1 MVYDNCSSPDDRRAR
16 CEKYRLSRFY
26 RVHLISKEMDRMTNK
41 KFKLAAM
48 SLALTACVAASPL
61 SAGAEAPEAAAD
73 VQPSAAADTA
83 TEDKPSP
90 ETVAAEEPAAEAAAD
105 PVEETPAQ
113 STEEP
118 PAQEPEAAPAGDAA
132 VLPALPGARPV
143 VVDMP
148 AAEAPADAAGEPAEA
163 AEDPK
168 DAADSAEETAEDADA
183 AEDAETPEPPE
194 IAIARP
200 DAAQPAVQPGIA
212 APAIQPG
219 GISVMLPGETRQV
232 ALNTQASNE
241 DGTVMGDFETVVKN
255 AKAGQEIILQEDY
268 TGSLTIFDWIRLN
281 LNKKTVTGT
290 ITVDLSGK
298 KADGSRGTVEI
309 VNGTITGGTES
320 GVKITGAEGS
330 EILLKDLTIT
340 GNRNDTS
347 GYGGGGVCA
356 DSGDLTIDH
365 CRITD
370 NTAANGSGGGVSMG
384 GKHGGTVENA
394 SLTIKDSV
402 ISGNT
407 STAQGGGVYAAVTD
421 GSVSITGSTLS
432 GNSAT
437 AQGGGISVSASGST
451 DVTLSGNTIL
461 ENTAGQDGGG
471 IYLSRPEQSET
482 APDTTICGNTI
493 QKNSGKNGGG
503 IKLDNTSATLENN
516 TILENTAQ
524 NAGGGLRADTRS
536 AAVTCTL
543 RNNTIA
549 NNTAVTGGG
558 ISSGSSSLI
567 YKNEYTGYTCTIVME
582 SGSVT
587 GNTARTTLGTYG
599 GGGVHLTGNGSRFV
613 MKGGTI
619 AGNNA
624 NCGGGIYSENYEGI
638 SILGG
643 AIQGNR
649 AAKHGGGIYIR
660 NSMPNRTIAGSVTNT
675 VEQEVLDIG
684 STVVISGNTAGQLGG
699 GIYADN
705 GVTVRLAGYLL
716 NNHAGTAGA
725 DLYLTA
731 GSTEDKNRNV
741 LVLRRVSKDDDWTL
755 VDCGHTIDGWYIDG
769 DEDGNNRWNAD
780 ATVDADGNEIPKFIM
795 NLDTLLDGSDYTI
808 LQDENGDYVITVGGK
823 ALALKAAHAVIPPEP
838 TPDPEPTPGPNPTP
852 DPEPTPITPET
863 PESPEVP
870 EAPGET
876 PVTPISTPTQTVA
889 PSGTHLPQTGTSLFA
904 ALAMALSGIALT
916 AAGAWAS
923 LTGRRC
929 RH

>member
-1 MVYDNCSSPDDRRAR
+1 MVCNNCSSPDDRRAR

-118 PAQEPEAAPAGDAA
+118 PAQETEAAPAGDAA

-255 AKAGQEIILQEDY
+255 AKAGQEIVLQEDY
-268 TGSLTIFDWIRLN
+268 TGSLTTFDWIRLN

-298 KADGSRGTVEI
+298 KADGSRGAVEI

-347 GYGGGGVCA
+347 GYGGG
-356 DSGDLTIDH
+356 
-365 CRITD
+365 
-370 NTAANGSGGGVSMG
+370 VSMG
-384 GKHGGTVENA
+384 GKHGETVENA

-407 STAQGGGVYAAVTD
+407 STAQG
-421 GSVSITGSTLS
+421 
-432 GNSAT
+432 
-437 AQGGGISVSASGST
+437 
-451 DVTLSGNTIL
+451 
-461 ENTAGQDGGG
+461 GGG

-493 QKNSGKNGGG
+493 QKNSGKN
-503 IKLDNTSATLENN
+503 
-516 TILENTAQ
+516 
-524 NAGGGLRADTRS
+524 
-536 AAVTCTL
+536 
-543 RNNTIA
+543 
-549 NNTAVTGGG
+549 
-558 ISSGSSSLI
+558 
-567 YKNEYTGYTCTIVME
+567 
-582 SGSVT
+582 
-587 GNTARTTLGTYG
+587 
-599 GGGVHLTGNGSRFV
+599 
-613 MKGGTI
+613 
-619 AGNNA
+619 
-624 NCGGGIYSENYEGI
+624 
-638 SILGG
+638 
-643 AIQGNR
+643 
-649 AAKHGGGIYIR
+649 
-660 NSMPNRTIAGSVTNT
+660 
-675 VEQEVLDIG
+675 
-684 STVVISGNTAGQLGG
+684 GG

>member
-118 PAQEPEAAPAGDAA
+118 PAQETEAAPAGDAA

-163 AEDPK
+163 AEDSK

-298 KADGSRGTVEI
+298 KADGSRGAVEI
-309 VNGTITGGTES
+309 VNG
-320 GVKITGAEGS
+320 
-330 EILLKDLTIT
+330 TIT

-356 DSGDLTIDH
+356 DSG
-365 CRITD
+365 
-370 NTAANGSGGGVSMG
+370 
-384 GKHGGTVENA
+384 
-394 SLTIKDSV
+394 
-402 ISGNT
+402 
-407 STAQGGGVYAAVTD
+407 
-421 GSVSITGSTLS
+421 
-432 GNSAT
+432 
-437 AQGGGISVSASGST
+437 
-451 DVTLSGNTIL
+451 
-461 ENTAGQDGGG
+461 
-471 IYLSRPEQSET
+471 
-482 APDTTICGNTI
+482 
-493 QKNSGKNGGG
+493 
-503 IKLDNTSATLENN
+503 
-516 TILENTAQ
+516 
-524 NAGGGLRADTRS
+524 
-536 AAVTCTL
+536 
-543 RNNTIA
+543 
-549 NNTAVTGGG
+549 
-558 ISSGSSSLI
+558 LI

-731 GSTEDKNRNV
+731 GSAEDKNRNV
-741 LVLRRVSKDDDWTL
+741 LILRRVSKDDDWTL

-870 EAPGET
+870 VAPGET

>member
-1 MVYDNCSSPDDRRAR
+1 MVCNNCSSPDDRRAR

-132 VLPALPGARPV
+132 ILPALPGARPV

-255 AKAGQEIILQEDY
+255 AKAGQEIVLQEDY
-268 TGSLTIFDWIRLN
+268 TGSLTTFDWIRLN

-298 KADGSRGTVEI
+298 KADGSRGAVEI
-309 VNGTITGGTES
+309 VNG
-320 GVKITGAEGS
+320 
-330 EILLKDLTIT
+330 TIT

-402 ISGNT
+402 ISGNA

-437 AQGGGISVSASGST
+437 AQGGGISVSTSGST

-493 QKNSGKNGGG
+493 QKNSGKN
-503 IKLDNTSATLENN
+503 
-516 TILENTAQ
+516 
-524 NAGGGLRADTRS
+524 
-536 AAVTCTL
+536 
-543 RNNTIA
+543 
-549 NNTAVTGGG
+549 
-558 ISSGSSSLI
+558 
-567 YKNEYTGYTCTIVME
+567 
-582 SGSVT
+582 
-587 GNTARTTLGTYG
+587 
-599 GGGVHLTGNGSRFV
+599 
-613 MKGGTI
+613 
-619 AGNNA
+619 
-624 NCGGGIYSENYEGI
+624 
-638 SILGG
+638 
-643 AIQGNR
+643 
-649 AAKHGGGIYIR
+649 
-660 NSMPNRTIAGSVTNT
+660 
-675 VEQEVLDIG
+675 
-684 STVVISGNTAGQLGG
+684 GG

-870 EAPGET
+870 EVPGET

>member
-90 ETVAAEEPAAEAAAD
+90 ETVATEEPAAEAAAD

-255 AKAGQEIILQEDY
+255 AKAGQEIVLQEDY
-268 TGSLTIFDWIRLN
+268 TGSLTTFDWIRLN

-298 KADGSRGTVEI
+298 KADGSRGAVEI
-309 VNGTITGGTES
+309 VNG
-320 GVKITGAEGS
+320 
-330 EILLKDLTIT
+330 TIT

-384 GKHGGTVENA
+384 G
-394 SLTIKDSV
+394 
-402 ISGNT
+402 
-407 STAQGGGVYAAVTD
+407 
-421 GSVSITGSTLS
+421 
-432 GNSAT
+432 
-437 AQGGGISVSASGST
+437 
-451 DVTLSGNTIL
+451 
-461 ENTAGQDGGG
+461 
-471 IYLSRPEQSET
+471 
-482 APDTTICGNTI
+482 
-493 QKNSGKNGGG
+493 
-503 IKLDNTSATLENN
+503 
-516 TILENTAQ
+516 
-524 NAGGGLRADTRS
+524 
-536 AAVTCTL
+536 
-543 RNNTIA
+543 
-549 NNTAVTGGG
+549 
-558 ISSGSSSLI
+558 
-567 YKNEYTGYTCTIVME
+567 
-582 SGSVT
+582 
-587 GNTARTTLGTYG
+587 
-599 GGGVHLTGNGSRFV
+599 
-613 MKGGTI
+613 
-619 AGNNA
+619 
-624 NCGGGIYSENYEGI
+624 
-638 SILGG
+638 
-643 AIQGNR
+643 
-649 AAKHGGGIYIR
+649 KHGGGIYIR

-870 EAPGET
+870 VAPGET

-904 ALAMALSGIALT
+904 ALAMVLSGIALT

>member
-1 MVYDNCSSPDDRRAR
+1 MVCNNCSSPDDRRAR

-90 ETVAAEEPAAEAAAD
+90 ETVAAEEPTAEAAAD

-118 PAQEPEAAPAGDAA
+118 PAQETEAAPAGDAA

-255 AKAGQEIILQEDY
+255 AKAGQEIVLQEDY
-268 TGSLTIFDWIRLN
+268 TGSLTTFDWIRLN

-298 KADGSRGTVEI
+298 KADGSRGAVEI
-309 VNGTITGGTES
+309 VNG
-320 GVKITGAEGS
+320 
-330 EILLKDLTIT
+330 TIT

-384 GKHGGTVENA
+384 G
-394 SLTIKDSV
+394 
-402 ISGNT
+402 
-407 STAQGGGVYAAVTD
+407 
-421 GSVSITGSTLS
+421 
-432 GNSAT
+432 
-437 AQGGGISVSASGST
+437 
-451 DVTLSGNTIL
+451 
-461 ENTAGQDGGG
+461 
-471 IYLSRPEQSET
+471 
-482 APDTTICGNTI
+482 
-493 QKNSGKNGGG
+493 
-503 IKLDNTSATLENN
+503 
-516 TILENTAQ
+516 
-524 NAGGGLRADTRS
+524 
-536 AAVTCTL
+536 
-543 RNNTIA
+543 
-549 NNTAVTGGG
+549 
-558 ISSGSSSLI
+558 
-567 YKNEYTGYTCTIVME
+567 
-582 SGSVT
+582 
-587 GNTARTTLGTYG
+587 
-599 GGGVHLTGNGSRFV
+599 
-613 MKGGTI
+613 
-619 AGNNA
+619 
-624 NCGGGIYSENYEGI
+624 
-638 SILGG
+638 
-643 AIQGNR
+643 
-649 AAKHGGGIYIR
+649 KHGGGIYIR

>member
-1 MVYDNCSSPDDRRAR
+1 MVCNNCSSPDDRRAR

-118 PAQEPEAAPAGDAA
+118 PAQETEAAPAGDAA

-298 KADGSRGTVEI
+298 NADGSRGTVEI
-309 VNGTITGGTES
+309 VNG
-320 GVKITGAEGS
+320 
-330 EILLKDLTIT
+330 TIT

-356 DSGDLTIDH
+356 DSGNLTIDH

-407 STAQGGGVYAAVTD
+407 STAQGGG
-421 GSVSITGSTLS
+421 
-432 GNSAT
+432 
-437 AQGGGISVSASGST
+437 
-451 DVTLSGNTIL
+451 
-461 ENTAGQDGGG
+461 G

-493 QKNSGKNGGG
+493 QKNSGKN
-503 IKLDNTSATLENN
+503 
-516 TILENTAQ
+516 
-524 NAGGGLRADTRS
+524 
-536 AAVTCTL
+536 
-543 RNNTIA
+543 
-549 NNTAVTGGG
+549 
-558 ISSGSSSLI
+558 
-567 YKNEYTGYTCTIVME
+567 
-582 SGSVT
+582 
-587 GNTARTTLGTYG
+587 
-599 GGGVHLTGNGSRFV
+599 
-613 MKGGTI
+613 
-619 AGNNA
+619 
-624 NCGGGIYSENYEGI
+624 
-638 SILGG
+638 
-643 AIQGNR
+643 
-649 AAKHGGGIYIR
+649 GGGIYIR

-731 GSTEDKNRNV
+731 GSAEDKNRNV
-741 LVLRRVSKDDDWTL
+741 LILRRVSKDDDWTL

>member
-118 PAQEPEAAPAGDAA
+118 PAQETEAAPAGDAA

-143 VVDMP
+143 VVDML

-255 AKAGQEIILQEDY
+255 AKAGQEIVLQEDY
-268 TGSLTIFDWIRLN
+268 TGSLTTFDWIRLN

-298 KADGSRGTVEI
+298 KADGSRGAVEI
-309 VNGTITGGTES
+309 VNG
-320 GVKITGAEGS
+320 
-330 EILLKDLTIT
+330 TIT

-347 GYGGGGVCA
+347 GY
-356 DSGDLTIDH
+356 
-365 CRITD
+365 
-370 NTAANGSGGGVSMG
+370 GGGVSMG

-503 IKLDNTSATLENN
+503 I
-516 TILENTAQ
+516 
-524 NAGGGLRADTRS
+524 
-536 AAVTCTL
+536 
-543 RNNTIA
+543 
-549 NNTAVTGGG
+549 
-558 ISSGSSSLI
+558 
-567 YKNEYTGYTCTIVME
+567 
-582 SGSVT
+582 
-587 GNTARTTLGTYG
+587 
-599 GGGVHLTGNGSRFV
+599 
-613 MKGGTI
+613 
-619 AGNNA
+619 
-624 NCGGGIYSENYEGI
+624 
-638 SILGG
+638 
-643 AIQGNR
+643 
-649 AAKHGGGIYIR
+649 YIR

-731 GSTEDKNRNV
+731 GSAEDKNRNV
-741 LVLRRVSKDDDWTL
+741 LILRRVSKDDDWTL

-852 DPEPTPITPET
+852 DPEPTPITLET

-923 LTGRRC
+923 LTGKYA

>member
-1 MVYDNCSSPDDRRAR
+1 
-16 CEKYRLSRFY
+16 
-26 RVHLISKEMDRMTNK
+26 MTNK

-437 AQGGGISVSASGST
+437 AQGGGISVSTSGST

-493 QKNSGKNGGG
+493 QKNSGKN
-503 IKLDNTSATLENN
+503 
-516 TILENTAQ
+516 
-524 NAGGGLRADTRS
+524 
-536 AAVTCTL
+536 
-543 RNNTIA
+543 
-549 NNTAVTGGG
+549 
-558 ISSGSSSLI
+558 
-567 YKNEYTGYTCTIVME
+567 
-582 SGSVT
+582 
-587 GNTARTTLGTYG
+587 
-599 GGGVHLTGNGSRFV
+599 
-613 MKGGTI
+613 
-619 AGNNA
+619 
-624 NCGGGIYSENYEGI
+624 
-638 SILGG
+638 
-643 AIQGNR
+643 
-649 AAKHGGGIYIR
+649 GGGIYIR

-716 NNHAGTAGA
+716 NNHASTAGA

>member
-1 MVYDNCSSPDDRRAR
+1 MVCNNCSSPDDRRAR

-298 KADGSRGTVEI
+298 KADGSCGTVEI

-347 GYGGGGVCA
+347 GY
-356 DSGDLTIDH
+356 D
-365 CRITD
+365 
-370 NTAANGSGGGVSMG
+370 
-384 GKHGGTVENA
+384 
-394 SLTIKDSV
+394 
-402 ISGNT
+402 
-407 STAQGGGVYAAVTD
+407 
-421 GSVSITGSTLS
+421 
-432 GNSAT
+432 
-437 AQGGGISVSASGST
+437 
-451 DVTLSGNTIL
+451 
-461 ENTAGQDGGG
+461 
-471 IYLSRPEQSET
+471 
-482 APDTTICGNTI
+482 
-493 QKNSGKNGGG
+493 
-503 IKLDNTSATLENN
+503 
-516 TILENTAQ
+516 
-524 NAGGGLRADTRS
+524 
-536 AAVTCTL
+536 
-543 RNNTIA
+543 
-549 NNTAVTGGG
+549 GGG

-731 GSTEDKNRNV
+731 GSAEDKNRNV
-741 LVLRRVSKDDDWTL
+741 LILRRVSKDDDWTL

-852 DPEPTPITPET
+852 DPEPTPITPKT

-923 LTGRRC
+923 LTGKYA

>member
-1 MVYDNCSSPDDRRAR
+1 MVCNNCSSPDDRRAR

-255 AKAGQEIILQEDY
+255 AKAGQEIVLQEDY
-268 TGSLTIFDWIRLN
+268 TGSLTTFDWIRLN

-298 KADGSRGTVEI
+298 KADGSRGAVEI
-309 VNGTITGGTES
+309 VNG
-320 GVKITGAEGS
+320 
-330 EILLKDLTIT
+330 TIT

-384 GKHGGTVENA
+384 GKHGG
-394 SLTIKDSV
+394 
-402 ISGNT
+402 
-407 STAQGGGVYAAVTD
+407 
-421 GSVSITGSTLS
+421 
-432 GNSAT
+432 
-437 AQGGGISVSASGST
+437 
-451 DVTLSGNTIL
+451 
-461 ENTAGQDGGG
+461 
-471 IYLSRPEQSET
+471 
-482 APDTTICGNTI
+482 C
-493 QKNSGKNGGG
+493 
-503 IKLDNTSATLENN
+503 
-516 TILENTAQ
+516 
-524 NAGGGLRADTRS
+524 
-536 AAVTCTL
+536 
-543 RNNTIA
+543 
-549 NNTAVTGGG
+549 
-558 ISSGSSSLI
+558 
-567 YKNEYTGYTCTIVME
+567 
-582 SGSVT
+582 
-587 GNTARTTLGTYG
+587 
-599 GGGVHLTGNGSRFV
+599 
-613 MKGGTI
+613 
-619 AGNNA
+619 
-624 NCGGGIYSENYEGI
+624 
-638 SILGG
+638 
-643 AIQGNR
+643 
-649 AAKHGGGIYIR
+649 IYIR

-731 GSTEDKNRNV
+731 GSAEDKNRNV
-741 LVLRRVSKDDDWTL
+741 LILRRVSKDDDWTL

-795 NLDTLLDGSDYTI
+795 NPDTLLDGSDYTI

-929 RH
+929 RHCRH

>member
-1 MVYDNCSSPDDRRAR
+1 
-16 CEKYRLSRFY
+16 
-26 RVHLISKEMDRMTNK
+26 MTNK

-309 VNGTITGGTES
+309 VNGTITGSTES

-347 GYGGGGVCA
+347 GYG
-356 DSGDLTIDH
+356 
-365 CRITD
+365 
-370 NTAANGSGGGVSMG
+370 
-384 GKHGGTVENA
+384 
-394 SLTIKDSV
+394 
-402 ISGNT
+402 
-407 STAQGGGVYAAVTD
+407 
-421 GSVSITGSTLS
+421 
-432 GNSAT
+432 
-437 AQGGGISVSASGST
+437 
-451 DVTLSGNTIL
+451 
-461 ENTAGQDGGG
+461 
-471 IYLSRPEQSET
+471 
-482 APDTTICGNTI
+482 
-493 QKNSGKNGGG
+493 
-503 IKLDNTSATLENN
+503 
-516 TILENTAQ
+516 
-524 NAGGGLRADTRS
+524 
-536 AAVTCTL
+536 
-543 RNNTIA
+543 
-549 NNTAVTGGG
+549 
-558 ISSGSSSLI
+558 
-567 YKNEYTGYTCTIVME
+567 
-582 SGSVT
+582 
-587 GNTARTTLGTYG
+587 
-599 GGGVHLTGNGSRFV
+599 
-613 MKGGTI
+613 
-619 AGNNA
+619 
-624 NCGGGIYSENYEGI
+624 GGGIYSENYEGI

-870 EAPGET
+870 VAPGET

-904 ALAMALSGIALT
+904 ALAMALSGIVLT
-916 AAGAWAS
+916 VAGAWAS
-923 LTGRRC
+923 LTGKYA

>member
-1 MVYDNCSSPDDRRAR
+1 MVYNNCSSPDDRRAR

-437 AQGGGISVSASGST
+437 AQGGGISVSTSGST

-461 ENTAGQDGGG
+461 ENTAGQ
-471 IYLSRPEQSET
+471 
-482 APDTTICGNTI
+482 
-493 QKNSGKNGGG
+493 
-503 IKLDNTSATLENN
+503 
-516 TILENTAQ
+516 
-524 NAGGGLRADTRS
+524 
-536 AAVTCTL
+536 
-543 RNNTIA
+543 
-549 NNTAVTGGG
+549 
-558 ISSGSSSLI
+558 
-567 YKNEYTGYTCTIVME
+567 
-582 SGSVT
+582 
-587 GNTARTTLGTYG
+587 
-599 GGGVHLTGNGSRFV
+599 
-613 MKGGTI
+613 
-619 AGNNA
+619 
-624 NCGGGIYSENYEGI
+624 
-638 SILGG
+638 
-643 AIQGNR
+643 
-649 AAKHGGGIYIR
+649 HGGGIYIR

-731 GSTEDKNRNV
+731 GSAEDKNRNV
-741 LVLRRVSKDDDWTL
+741 LILRRVSKDDDWTL

-808 LQDENGDYVITVGGK
+808 LQDENGDYVITVSGK

-838 TPDPEPTPGPNPTP
+838 TPDPEPTPGPNSTP

-870 EAPGET
+870 VAPGET

-923 LTGRRC
+923 LTGKYARQ
-929 RH
+929 

>member
-1 MVYDNCSSPDDRRAR
+1 MVCNNCSSPDDRRAR

-118 PAQEPEAAPAGDAA
+118 PAQETEAAPAGDAA

-194 IAIARP
+194 SAIARP

-255 AKAGQEIILQEDY
+255 AKAGQEIVLQEDY

-298 KADGSRGTVEI
+298 KADGSRG
-309 VNGTITGGTES
+309 
-320 GVKITGAEGS
+320 A
-330 EILLKDLTIT
+330 
-340 GNRNDTS
+340 
-347 GYGGGGVCA
+347 
-356 DSGDLTIDH
+356 
-365 CRITD
+365 
-370 NTAANGSGGGVSMG
+370 VSMG

-503 IKLDNTSATLENN
+503 I
-516 TILENTAQ
+516 
-524 NAGGGLRADTRS
+524 
-536 AAVTCTL
+536 
-543 RNNTIA
+543 
-549 NNTAVTGGG
+549 
-558 ISSGSSSLI
+558 
-567 YKNEYTGYTCTIVME
+567 
-582 SGSVT
+582 
-587 GNTARTTLGTYG
+587 
-599 GGGVHLTGNGSRFV
+599 
-613 MKGGTI
+613 
-619 AGNNA
+619 
-624 NCGGGIYSENYEGI
+624 
-638 SILGG
+638 
-643 AIQGNR
+643 
-649 AAKHGGGIYIR
+649 YIR

-731 GSTEDKNRNV
+731 GSAEDKNRNV
-741 LVLRRVSKDDDWTL
+741 LILRRVSKDDDWTL

-808 LQDENGDYVITVGGK
+808 LQDENGDYVITVSGK

-838 TPDPEPTPGPNPTP
+838 TPDPEPTPGPNSTP

-870 EAPGET
+870 VAPGET

-923 LTGRRC
+923 LTGKYA

>member
-1 MVYDNCSSPDDRRAR
+1 MVCNNCSSPDDRRAR

-347 GYGGGGVCA
+347 GYGGG
-356 DSGDLTIDH
+356 
-365 CRITD
+365 
-370 NTAANGSGGGVSMG
+370 
-384 GKHGGTVENA
+384 
-394 SLTIKDSV
+394 
-402 ISGNT
+402 
-407 STAQGGGVYAAVTD
+407 
-421 GSVSITGSTLS
+421 
-432 GNSAT
+432 
-437 AQGGGISVSASGST
+437 
-451 DVTLSGNTIL
+451 
-461 ENTAGQDGGG
+461 
-471 IYLSRPEQSET
+471 
-482 APDTTICGNTI
+482 
-493 QKNSGKNGGG
+493 
-503 IKLDNTSATLENN
+503 
-516 TILENTAQ
+516 
-524 NAGGGLRADTRS
+524 
-536 AAVTCTL
+536 
-543 RNNTIA
+543 
-549 NNTAVTGGG
+549 

-741 LVLRRVSKDDDWTL
+741 LILRRVSKDDDWTL

>member
-1 MVYDNCSSPDDRRAR
+1 
-16 CEKYRLSRFY
+16 
-26 RVHLISKEMDRMTNK
+26 
-41 KFKLAAM
+41 M

-61 SAGAEAPEAAAD
+61 SAG
-73 VQPSAAADTA
+73 
-83 TEDKPSP
+83 
-90 ETVAAEEPAAEAAAD
+90 
-105 PVEETPAQ
+105 
-113 STEEP
+113 
-118 PAQEPEAAPAGDAA
+118 
-132 VLPALPGARPV
+132 
-143 VVDMP
+143 
-148 AAEAPADAAGEPAEA
+148 AEAPADAAGEPAEA

-437 AQGGGISVSASGST
+437 AQGGGISVSTSGST

-461 ENTAGQDGGG
+461 ENTAGQ
-471 IYLSRPEQSET
+471 
-482 APDTTICGNTI
+482 
-493 QKNSGKNGGG
+493 
-503 IKLDNTSATLENN
+503 
-516 TILENTAQ
+516 
-524 NAGGGLRADTRS
+524 
-536 AAVTCTL
+536 
-543 RNNTIA
+543 
-549 NNTAVTGGG
+549 
-558 ISSGSSSLI
+558 
-567 YKNEYTGYTCTIVME
+567 
-582 SGSVT
+582 
-587 GNTARTTLGTYG
+587 
-599 GGGVHLTGNGSRFV
+599 
-613 MKGGTI
+613 
-619 AGNNA
+619 
-624 NCGGGIYSENYEGI
+624 
-638 SILGG
+638 
-643 AIQGNR
+643 
-649 AAKHGGGIYIR
+649 HGGGIYIR

-731 GSTEDKNRNV
+731 GSAEDKNRNV
-741 LVLRRVSKDDDWTL
+741 LILRRVSKDDDWTL

-808 LQDENGDYVITVGGK
+808 LQDENGDYVITVSGK

-838 TPDPEPTPGPNPTP
+838 TPDPEPTPGPNSTP
-852 DPEPTPITPET
+852 DPEPPPITPKT

-923 LTGRRC
+923 LTGKYA

>member
-1 MVYDNCSSPDDRRAR
+1 
-16 CEKYRLSRFY
+16 
-26 RVHLISKEMDRMTNK
+26 
-41 KFKLAAM
+41 M

-118 PAQEPEAAPAGDAA
+118 PAQETEAAPAGDAA

-268 TGSLTIFDWIRLN
+268 IGSLTIFDWIRLN

-384 GKHGGTVENA
+384 SKHGGTVENA

-432 GNSAT
+432 GN
-437 AQGGGISVSASGST
+437 
-451 DVTLSGNTIL
+451 TIL
-461 ENTAGQDGGG
+461 ENTAGQD
-471 IYLSRPEQSET
+471 
-482 APDTTICGNTI
+482 
-493 QKNSGKNGGG
+493 
-503 IKLDNTSATLENN
+503 
-516 TILENTAQ
+516 
-524 NAGGGLRADTRS
+524 
-536 AAVTCTL
+536 
-543 RNNTIA
+543 
-549 NNTAVTGGG
+549 
-558 ISSGSSSLI
+558 
-567 YKNEYTGYTCTIVME
+567 
-582 SGSVT
+582 
-587 GNTARTTLGTYG
+587 
-599 GGGVHLTGNGSRFV
+599 
-613 MKGGTI
+613 
-619 AGNNA
+619 
-624 NCGGGIYSENYEGI
+624 
-638 SILGG
+638 
-643 AIQGNR
+643 
-649 AAKHGGGIYIR
+649 GGGIYIR

-731 GSTEDKNRNV
+731 GSAEDKNRNV
-741 LVLRRVSKDDDWTL
+741 LILRRVSKDDDWTL

-870 EAPGET
+870 VAPGET

-923 LTGRRC
+923 LTGKYA

>member
-1 MVYDNCSSPDDRRAR
+1 MVCNNCSSPDDRRAR

-118 PAQEPEAAPAGDAA
+118 PAQETEAAPAGDAA

-309 VNGTITGGTES
+309 VNGTITG
-320 GVKITGAEGS
+320 
-330 EILLKDLTIT
+330 
-340 GNRNDTS
+340 NRNDTS

-402 ISGNT
+402 ISGNA

-437 AQGGGISVSASGST
+437 AQGGGISVSTSGST

-493 QKNSGKNGGG
+493 QKNSGKN
-503 IKLDNTSATLENN
+503 
-516 TILENTAQ
+516 
-524 NAGGGLRADTRS
+524 
-536 AAVTCTL
+536 
-543 RNNTIA
+543 
-549 NNTAVTGGG
+549 
-558 ISSGSSSLI
+558 
-567 YKNEYTGYTCTIVME
+567 
-582 SGSVT
+582 
-587 GNTARTTLGTYG
+587 
-599 GGGVHLTGNGSRFV
+599 
-613 MKGGTI
+613 
-619 AGNNA
+619 
-624 NCGGGIYSENYEGI
+624 
-638 SILGG
+638 
-643 AIQGNR
+643 
-649 AAKHGGGIYIR
+649 
-660 NSMPNRTIAGSVTNT
+660 
-675 VEQEVLDIG
+675 
-684 STVVISGNTAGQLGG
+684 GG

-795 NLDTLLDGSDYTI
+795 NLDALLDGSDYTI

-870 EAPGET
+870 VAPGET

>member
-1 MVYDNCSSPDDRRAR
+1 
-16 CEKYRLSRFY
+16 
-26 RVHLISKEMDRMTNK
+26 
-41 KFKLAAM
+41 M

-168 DAADSAEETAEDADA
+168 DAADSAEEPAEDADA

-437 AQGGGISVSASGST
+437 AQGGGISVSTSGST

-461 ENTAGQDGGG
+461 ENTAGQ
-471 IYLSRPEQSET
+471 
-482 APDTTICGNTI
+482 
-493 QKNSGKNGGG
+493 
-503 IKLDNTSATLENN
+503 
-516 TILENTAQ
+516 
-524 NAGGGLRADTRS
+524 
-536 AAVTCTL
+536 
-543 RNNTIA
+543 
-549 NNTAVTGGG
+549 
-558 ISSGSSSLI
+558 
-567 YKNEYTGYTCTIVME
+567 
-582 SGSVT
+582 
-587 GNTARTTLGTYG
+587 
-599 GGGVHLTGNGSRFV
+599 
-613 MKGGTI
+613 
-619 AGNNA
+619 
-624 NCGGGIYSENYEGI
+624 
-638 SILGG
+638 
-643 AIQGNR
+643 
-649 AAKHGGGIYIR
+649 HGGGIYIR

-731 GSTEDKNRNV
+731 GSAEDKNRNV
-741 LVLRRVSKDDDWTL
+741 LILRRVSKDDDWTL

-808 LQDENGDYVITVGGK
+808 LQDENGDYVITVSGK

-838 TPDPEPTPGPNPTP
+838 TPDPEPTPGPNSTP
-852 DPEPTPITPET
+852 DPEPTPITPKT

-923 LTGRRC
+923 LTGKYA

>member
-1 MVYDNCSSPDDRRAR
+1 M
-16 CEKYRLSRFY
+16 
-26 RVHLISKEMDRMTNK
+26 HLISKEMDRMTNK

-232 ALNTQASNE
+232 ALSTQASNE

-281 LNKKTVTGT
+281 LNKKTGTGT

-347 GYGGGGVCA
+347 GYG
-356 DSGDLTIDH
+356 
-365 CRITD
+365 
-370 NTAANGSGGGVSMG
+370 
-384 GKHGGTVENA
+384 
-394 SLTIKDSV
+394 
-402 ISGNT
+402 
-407 STAQGGGVYAAVTD
+407 
-421 GSVSITGSTLS
+421 
-432 GNSAT
+432 
-437 AQGGGISVSASGST
+437 
-451 DVTLSGNTIL
+451 
-461 ENTAGQDGGG
+461 
-471 IYLSRPEQSET
+471 
-482 APDTTICGNTI
+482 
-493 QKNSGKNGGG
+493 
-503 IKLDNTSATLENN
+503 
-516 TILENTAQ
+516 
-524 NAGGGLRADTRS
+524 
-536 AAVTCTL
+536 
-543 RNNTIA
+543 
-549 NNTAVTGGG
+549 
-558 ISSGSSSLI
+558 
-567 YKNEYTGYTCTIVME
+567 
-582 SGSVT
+582 
-587 GNTARTTLGTYG
+587 
-599 GGGVHLTGNGSRFV
+599 
-613 MKGGTI
+613 
-619 AGNNA
+619 
-624 NCGGGIYSENYEGI
+624 GGGIYSENYEGI

>member
-1 MVYDNCSSPDDRRAR
+1 
-16 CEKYRLSRFY
+16 
-26 RVHLISKEMDRMTNK
+26 MTNK

-255 AKAGQEIILQEDY
+255 AKAGQEIVLQEDY
-268 TGSLTIFDWIRLN
+268 TGSLTTFDWIRLN

-298 KADGSRGTVEI
+298 KADGSRGAVEI

-503 IKLDNTSATLENN
+503 I
-516 TILENTAQ
+516 
-524 NAGGGLRADTRS
+524 
-536 AAVTCTL
+536 
-543 RNNTIA
+543 
-549 NNTAVTGGG
+549 
-558 ISSGSSSLI
+558 
-567 YKNEYTGYTCTIVME
+567 
-582 SGSVT
+582 
-587 GNTARTTLGTYG
+587 
-599 GGGVHLTGNGSRFV
+599 
-613 MKGGTI
+613 
-619 AGNNA
+619 
-624 NCGGGIYSENYEGI
+624 
-638 SILGG
+638 
-643 AIQGNR
+643 
-649 AAKHGGGIYIR
+649 
-660 NSMPNRTIAGSVTNT
+660 
-675 VEQEVLDIG
+675 
-684 STVVISGNTAGQLGG
+684 
-699 GIYADN
+699 YADN

-741 LVLRRVSKDDDWTL
+741 LILRRVSKDDDWTL

-795 NLDTLLDGSDYTI
+795 NLDALLDGSDYTI

-870 EAPGET
+870 VAPGET

>member
-1 MVYDNCSSPDDRRAR
+1 
-16 CEKYRLSRFY
+16 
-26 RVHLISKEMDRMTNK
+26 
-41 KFKLAAM
+41 M

-118 PAQEPEAAPAGDAA
+118 PAQETEAAPAGDAA

-347 GYGGGGVCA
+347 GYGGGG
-356 DSGDLTIDH
+356 
-365 CRITD
+365 
-370 NTAANGSGGGVSMG
+370 
-384 GKHGGTVENA
+384 
-394 SLTIKDSV
+394 
-402 ISGNT
+402 
-407 STAQGGGVYAAVTD
+407 
-421 GSVSITGSTLS
+421 
-432 GNSAT
+432 
-437 AQGGGISVSASGST
+437 
-451 DVTLSGNTIL
+451 
-461 ENTAGQDGGG
+461 
-471 IYLSRPEQSET
+471 
-482 APDTTICGNTI
+482 
-493 QKNSGKNGGG
+493 
-503 IKLDNTSATLENN
+503 
-516 TILENTAQ
+516 
-524 NAGGGLRADTRS
+524 
-536 AAVTCTL
+536 
-543 RNNTIA
+543 
-549 NNTAVTGGG
+549 
-558 ISSGSSSLI
+558 
-567 YKNEYTGYTCTIVME
+567 
-582 SGSVT
+582 
-587 GNTARTTLGTYG
+587 
-599 GGGVHLTGNGSRFV
+599 
-613 MKGGTI
+613 
-619 AGNNA
+619 
-624 NCGGGIYSENYEGI
+624 IYSENYEGI

-731 GSTEDKNRNV
+731 GSAEDKNRNV
-741 LVLRRVSKDDDWTL
+741 LILRRVSKDDDWTL

-795 NLDTLLDGSDYTI
+795 NPDTLLDGSDYTI

-852 DPEPTPITPET
+852 DPEPTPITPKT

-923 LTGRRC
+923 LTGKYA

>member
-118 PAQEPEAAPAGDAA
+118 PAQETEAAPAGDAA

-347 GYGGGGVCA
+347 GYGGG
-356 DSGDLTIDH
+356 
-365 CRITD
+365 
-370 NTAANGSGGGVSMG
+370 
-384 GKHGGTVENA
+384 
-394 SLTIKDSV
+394 
-402 ISGNT
+402 
-407 STAQGGGVYAAVTD
+407 
-421 GSVSITGSTLS
+421 
-432 GNSAT
+432 
-437 AQGGGISVSASGST
+437 
-451 DVTLSGNTIL
+451 
-461 ENTAGQDGGG
+461 
-471 IYLSRPEQSET
+471 
-482 APDTTICGNTI
+482 
-493 QKNSGKNGGG
+493 
-503 IKLDNTSATLENN
+503 
-516 TILENTAQ
+516 
-524 NAGGGLRADTRS
+524 
-536 AAVTCTL
+536 
-543 RNNTIA
+543 
-549 NNTAVTGGG
+549 

-731 GSTEDKNRNV
+731 GSAEDKNRNV
-741 LVLRRVSKDDDWTL
+741 LVLRRISKDDDWTL

-870 EAPGET
+870 VAPGET

-889 PSGTHLPQTGTSLFA
+889 PSGTHLPQTGTSL
-904 ALAMALSGIALT
+904 
-916 AAGAWAS
+916 
-923 LTGRRC
+923 TGRRC

>member
-1 MVYDNCSSPDDRRAR
+1 MVCNNCSSPDDRRAR

-90 ETVAAEEPAAEAAAD
+90 ETVAVEEPAAEAAAD

-118 PAQEPEAAPAGDAA
+118 PAQETEAAPAGDAA

-437 AQGGGISVSASGST
+437 AQGGGISVSTSGST

-493 QKNSGKNGGG
+493 QKNSGKN
-503 IKLDNTSATLENN
+503 
-516 TILENTAQ
+516 
-524 NAGGGLRADTRS
+524 
-536 AAVTCTL
+536 
-543 RNNTIA
+543 
-549 NNTAVTGGG
+549 
-558 ISSGSSSLI
+558 
-567 YKNEYTGYTCTIVME
+567 
-582 SGSVT
+582 
-587 GNTARTTLGTYG
+587 
-599 GGGVHLTGNGSRFV
+599 
-613 MKGGTI
+613 
-619 AGNNA
+619 
-624 NCGGGIYSENYEGI
+624 
-638 SILGG
+638 
-643 AIQGNR
+643 
-649 AAKHGGGIYIR
+649 GGGIYIR

-731 GSTEDKNRNV
+731 DSTEDKNRNV

-755 VDCGHTIDGWYIDG
+755 VDCGRTIDGWYIDG

-808 LQDENGDYVITVGGK
+808 LQDENGDYVITVDGK

-904 ALAMALSGIALT
+904 ALAMVLSGIALT

>member
-1 MVYDNCSSPDDRRAR
+1 M
-16 CEKYRLSRFY
+16 
-26 RVHLISKEMDRMTNK
+26 HLISKEMDRMTNK

-194 IAIARP
+194 IAIARL

-232 ALNTQASNE
+232 ALNTRASNE

-309 VNGTITGGTES
+309 VNGTITGSTES

-347 GYGGGGVCA
+347 GYG
-356 DSGDLTIDH
+356 
-365 CRITD
+365 
-370 NTAANGSGGGVSMG
+370 
-384 GKHGGTVENA
+384 
-394 SLTIKDSV
+394 
-402 ISGNT
+402 
-407 STAQGGGVYAAVTD
+407 
-421 GSVSITGSTLS
+421 
-432 GNSAT
+432 
-437 AQGGGISVSASGST
+437 
-451 DVTLSGNTIL
+451 
-461 ENTAGQDGGG
+461 
-471 IYLSRPEQSET
+471 
-482 APDTTICGNTI
+482 
-493 QKNSGKNGGG
+493 
-503 IKLDNTSATLENN
+503 
-516 TILENTAQ
+516 
-524 NAGGGLRADTRS
+524 
-536 AAVTCTL
+536 
-543 RNNTIA
+543 
-549 NNTAVTGGG
+549 
-558 ISSGSSSLI
+558 
-567 YKNEYTGYTCTIVME
+567 
-582 SGSVT
+582 
-587 GNTARTTLGTYG
+587 
-599 GGGVHLTGNGSRFV
+599 
-613 MKGGTI
+613 
-619 AGNNA
+619 
-624 NCGGGIYSENYEGI
+624 GGGIYSENYEGI

-863 PESPEVP
+863 PE
-870 EAPGET
+870 APGET

-923 LTGRRC
+923 LTGKYA

>member
-1 MVYDNCSSPDDRRAR
+1 MAYDNCSSPDDRRAR

-118 PAQEPEAAPAGDAA
+118 PAQETEAAPAGDAA

-168 DAADSAEETAEDADA
+168 DAADSAEETAKDADA

-298 KADGSRGTVEI
+298 KADGSRGAVEI

-461 ENTAGQDGGG
+461 ENTAGQDG
-471 IYLSRPEQSET
+471 
-482 APDTTICGNTI
+482 
-493 QKNSGKNGGG
+493 
-503 IKLDNTSATLENN
+503 
-516 TILENTAQ
+516 
-524 NAGGGLRADTRS
+524 
-536 AAVTCTL
+536 
-543 RNNTIA
+543 
-549 NNTAVTGGG
+549 
-558 ISSGSSSLI
+558 
-567 YKNEYTGYTCTIVME
+567 
-582 SGSVT
+582 
-587 GNTARTTLGTYG
+587 
-599 GGGVHLTGNGSRFV
+599 NGSRFV

-741 LVLRRVSKDDDWTL
+741 LILRRVSKDDDWTL

-923 LTGRRC
+923 LTGRHC

>member
-1 MVYDNCSSPDDRRAR
+1 MVCNNCSSPDDRRAR

-330 EILLKDLTIT
+330 EILLKDLAIT

-384 GKHGGTVENA
+384 G
-394 SLTIKDSV
+394 
-402 ISGNT
+402 
-407 STAQGGGVYAAVTD
+407 
-421 GSVSITGSTLS
+421 
-432 GNSAT
+432 
-437 AQGGGISVSASGST
+437 
-451 DVTLSGNTIL
+451 
-461 ENTAGQDGGG
+461 
-471 IYLSRPEQSET
+471 
-482 APDTTICGNTI
+482 
-493 QKNSGKNGGG
+493 
-503 IKLDNTSATLENN
+503 
-516 TILENTAQ
+516 
-524 NAGGGLRADTRS
+524 
-536 AAVTCTL
+536 
-543 RNNTIA
+543 
-549 NNTAVTGGG
+549 
-558 ISSGSSSLI
+558 
-567 YKNEYTGYTCTIVME
+567 
-582 SGSVT
+582 
-587 GNTARTTLGTYG
+587 
-599 GGGVHLTGNGSRFV
+599 
-613 MKGGTI
+613 
-619 AGNNA
+619 
-624 NCGGGIYSENYEGI
+624 
-638 SILGG
+638 
-643 AIQGNR
+643 
-649 AAKHGGGIYIR
+649 KHGGGIYIR

-741 LVLRRVSKDDDWTL
+741 LILRRVSKDDDWTL

>member
-1 MVYDNCSSPDDRRAR
+1 M
-16 CEKYRLSRFY
+16 
-26 RVHLISKEMDRMTNK
+26 HLISKEMDRMTNK

-90 ETVAAEEPAAEAAAD
+90 ETVAVEEPAAEAAAD

-118 PAQEPEAAPAGDAA
+118 PAQETEAAPAGDAA

-255 AKAGQEIILQEDY
+255 AKAGQEIVLQEDY
-268 TGSLTIFDWIRLN
+268 TGSLTTFDWIRLN

-298 KADGSRGTVEI
+298 KADGSRGAVEI
-309 VNGTITGGTES
+309 VNG
-320 GVKITGAEGS
+320 
-330 EILLKDLTIT
+330 TIT

-384 GKHGGTVENA
+384 G
-394 SLTIKDSV
+394 
-402 ISGNT
+402 
-407 STAQGGGVYAAVTD
+407 
-421 GSVSITGSTLS
+421 
-432 GNSAT
+432 
-437 AQGGGISVSASGST
+437 
-451 DVTLSGNTIL
+451 
-461 ENTAGQDGGG
+461 
-471 IYLSRPEQSET
+471 
-482 APDTTICGNTI
+482 
-493 QKNSGKNGGG
+493 
-503 IKLDNTSATLENN
+503 
-516 TILENTAQ
+516 
-524 NAGGGLRADTRS
+524 
-536 AAVTCTL
+536 
-543 RNNTIA
+543 
-549 NNTAVTGGG
+549 
-558 ISSGSSSLI
+558 
-567 YKNEYTGYTCTIVME
+567 
-582 SGSVT
+582 
-587 GNTARTTLGTYG
+587 
-599 GGGVHLTGNGSRFV
+599 
-613 MKGGTI
+613 
-619 AGNNA
+619 
-624 NCGGGIYSENYEGI
+624 
-638 SILGG
+638 
-643 AIQGNR
+643 
-649 AAKHGGGIYIR
+649 KHGGGIYIR

>member
-1 MVYDNCSSPDDRRAR
+1 
-16 CEKYRLSRFY
+16 
-26 RVHLISKEMDRMTNK
+26 MTNK

-290 ITVDLSGK
+290 IIVDLSGK

-320 GVKITGAEGS
+320 G
-330 EILLKDLTIT
+330 
-340 GNRNDTS
+340 
-347 GYGGGGVCA
+347 
-356 DSGDLTIDH
+356 
-365 CRITD
+365 
-370 NTAANGSGGGVSMG
+370 
-384 GKHGGTVENA
+384 
-394 SLTIKDSV
+394 
-402 ISGNT
+402 
-407 STAQGGGVYAAVTD
+407 
-421 GSVSITGSTLS
+421 
-432 GNSAT
+432 
-437 AQGGGISVSASGST
+437 
-451 DVTLSGNTIL
+451 
-461 ENTAGQDGGG
+461 
-471 IYLSRPEQSET
+471 
-482 APDTTICGNTI
+482 
-493 QKNSGKNGGG
+493 
-503 IKLDNTSATLENN
+503 
-516 TILENTAQ
+516 
-524 NAGGGLRADTRS
+524 
-536 AAVTCTL
+536 
-543 RNNTIA
+543 
-549 NNTAVTGGG
+549 
-558 ISSGSSSLI
+558 
-567 YKNEYTGYTCTIVME
+567 
-582 SGSVT
+582 
-587 GNTARTTLGTYG
+587 
-599 GGGVHLTGNGSRFV
+599 
-613 MKGGTI
+613 
-619 AGNNA
+619 
-624 NCGGGIYSENYEGI
+624 
-638 SILGG
+638 
-643 AIQGNR
+643 
-649 AAKHGGGIYIR
+649 
-660 NSMPNRTIAGSVTNT
+660 VTNT

-731 GSTEDKNRNV
+731 GSAEDKNM
-741 LVLRRVSKDDDWTL
+741 SS
-755 VDCGHTIDGWYIDG
+755 
-769 DEDGNNRWNAD
+769 
-780 ATVDADGNEIPKFIM
+780 P
-795 NLDTLLDGSDYTI
+795 S
-808 LQDENGDYVITVGGK
+808 
-823 ALALKAAHAVIPPEP
+823 AARPSPSRPP
-838 TPDPEPTPGPNPTP
+838 T
-852 DPEPTPITPET
+852 
-863 PESPEVP
+863 
-870 EAPGET
+870 
-876 PVTPISTPTQTVA
+876 
-889 PSGTHLPQTGTSLFA
+889 
-904 ALAMALSGIALT
+904 
-916 AAGAWAS
+916 
-923 LTGRRC
+923 R
-929 RH
+929 

>member
-1 MVYDNCSSPDDRRAR
+1 
-16 CEKYRLSRFY
+16 
-26 RVHLISKEMDRMTNK
+26 MTNK

-394 SLTIKDSV
+394 SITIKDSV

-503 IKLDNTSATLENN
+503 I
-516 TILENTAQ
+516 
-524 NAGGGLRADTRS
+524 
-536 AAVTCTL
+536 
-543 RNNTIA
+543 
-549 NNTAVTGGG
+549 
-558 ISSGSSSLI
+558 
-567 YKNEYTGYTCTIVME
+567 
-582 SGSVT
+582 
-587 GNTARTTLGTYG
+587 
-599 GGGVHLTGNGSRFV
+599 
-613 MKGGTI
+613 
-619 AGNNA
+619 
-624 NCGGGIYSENYEGI
+624 
-638 SILGG
+638 
-643 AIQGNR
+643 
-649 AAKHGGGIYIR
+649 YIR

-731 GSTEDKNRNV
+731 GSAEDKNRNV
-741 LVLRRVSKDDDWTL
+741 LILRRVSKDDDWTL

>member
-132 VLPALPGARPV
+132 ILPALPGARPV

-255 AKAGQEIILQEDY
+255 AKAGQEIVLQEDY
-268 TGSLTIFDWIRLN
+268 TGSLTTFDWIRLN

-298 KADGSRGTVEI
+298 KADGSRGAVEI
-309 VNGTITGGTES
+309 VNG
-320 GVKITGAEGS
+320 
-330 EILLKDLTIT
+330 TIT

-384 GKHGGTVENA
+384 G
-394 SLTIKDSV
+394 
-402 ISGNT
+402 
-407 STAQGGGVYAAVTD
+407 
-421 GSVSITGSTLS
+421 
-432 GNSAT
+432 
-437 AQGGGISVSASGST
+437 
-451 DVTLSGNTIL
+451 
-461 ENTAGQDGGG
+461 
-471 IYLSRPEQSET
+471 
-482 APDTTICGNTI
+482 
-493 QKNSGKNGGG
+493 
-503 IKLDNTSATLENN
+503 
-516 TILENTAQ
+516 
-524 NAGGGLRADTRS
+524 
-536 AAVTCTL
+536 
-543 RNNTIA
+543 
-549 NNTAVTGGG
+549 
-558 ISSGSSSLI
+558 
-567 YKNEYTGYTCTIVME
+567 
-582 SGSVT
+582 
-587 GNTARTTLGTYG
+587 
-599 GGGVHLTGNGSRFV
+599 
-613 MKGGTI
+613 
-619 AGNNA
+619 
-624 NCGGGIYSENYEGI
+624 
-638 SILGG
+638 
-643 AIQGNR
+643 
-649 AAKHGGGIYIR
+649 KHGGGIYIR

-923 LTGRRC
+923 LTGRHC

>member
-1 MVYDNCSSPDDRRAR
+1 
-16 CEKYRLSRFY
+16 
-26 RVHLISKEMDRMTNK
+26 MTNK

-168 DAADSAEETAEDADA
+168 DAADSAEETAKDADA

-298 KADGSRGTVEI
+298 KADGSRGAVEI

-503 IKLDNTSATLENN
+503 I
-516 TILENTAQ
+516 
-524 NAGGGLRADTRS
+524 
-536 AAVTCTL
+536 
-543 RNNTIA
+543 
-549 NNTAVTGGG
+549 
-558 ISSGSSSLI
+558 
-567 YKNEYTGYTCTIVME
+567 
-582 SGSVT
+582 
-587 GNTARTTLGTYG
+587 
-599 GGGVHLTGNGSRFV
+599 
-613 MKGGTI
+613 
-619 AGNNA
+619 
-624 NCGGGIYSENYEGI
+624 
-638 SILGG
+638 
-643 AIQGNR
+643 
-649 AAKHGGGIYIR
+649 YIR

-684 STVVISGNTAGQLGG
+684 STVIISGNTAGQLGG

-731 GSTEDKNRNV
+731 GSAEDKNRNV
-741 LVLRRVSKDDDWTL
+741 LILRRVSKDDDWTL

>member
-1 MVYDNCSSPDDRRAR
+1 M
-16 CEKYRLSRFY
+16 
-26 RVHLISKEMDRMTNK
+26 HLISKEMDRMTNK

-309 VNGTITGGTES
+309 VNGTITG
-320 GVKITGAEGS
+320 
-330 EILLKDLTIT
+330 
-340 GNRNDTS
+340 NRNDTS

-407 STAQGGGVYAAVTD
+407 STAQGGG
-421 GSVSITGSTLS
+421 
-432 GNSAT
+432 
-437 AQGGGISVSASGST
+437 
-451 DVTLSGNTIL
+451 
-461 ENTAGQDGGG
+461 G

-493 QKNSGKNGGG
+493 QKNSGKN
-503 IKLDNTSATLENN
+503 
-516 TILENTAQ
+516 
-524 NAGGGLRADTRS
+524 
-536 AAVTCTL
+536 
-543 RNNTIA
+543 
-549 NNTAVTGGG
+549 
-558 ISSGSSSLI
+558 
-567 YKNEYTGYTCTIVME
+567 
-582 SGSVT
+582 
-587 GNTARTTLGTYG
+587 
-599 GGGVHLTGNGSRFV
+599 
-613 MKGGTI
+613 
-619 AGNNA
+619 
-624 NCGGGIYSENYEGI
+624 
-638 SILGG
+638 
-643 AIQGNR
+643 
-649 AAKHGGGIYIR
+649 GGGIYIR

-731 GSTEDKNRNV
+731 GSAEDKNRNV
-741 LVLRRVSKDDDWTL
+741 LILRRVSKDDDWTL

>member
-1 MVYDNCSSPDDRRAR
+1 MLP
-16 CEKYRLSRFY
+16 KTLKRLSPQR
-26 RVHLISKEMDRMTNK
+26 
-41 KFKLAAM
+41 
-48 SLALTACVAASPL
+48 SPL
-61 SAGAEAPEAAAD
+61 
-73 VQPSAAADTA
+73 
-83 TEDKPSP
+83 
-90 ETVAAEEPAAEAAAD
+90 
-105 PVEETPAQ
+105 
-113 STEEP
+113 
-118 PAQEPEAAPAGDAA
+118 
-132 VLPALPGARPV
+132 
-143 VVDMP
+143 
-148 AAEAPADAAGEPAEA
+148 
-163 AEDPK
+163 
-168 DAADSAEETAEDADA
+168 
-183 AEDAETPEPPE
+183 
-194 IAIARP
+194 
-200 DAAQPAVQPGIA
+200 PAVQPGIA

-394 SLTIKDSV
+394 SITIKDSV

-503 IKLDNTSATLENN
+503 I
-516 TILENTAQ
+516 
-524 NAGGGLRADTRS
+524 
-536 AAVTCTL
+536 
-543 RNNTIA
+543 
-549 NNTAVTGGG
+549 
-558 ISSGSSSLI
+558 
-567 YKNEYTGYTCTIVME
+567 
-582 SGSVT
+582 
-587 GNTARTTLGTYG
+587 
-599 GGGVHLTGNGSRFV
+599 
-613 MKGGTI
+613 
-619 AGNNA
+619 
-624 NCGGGIYSENYEGI
+624 
-638 SILGG
+638 
-643 AIQGNR
+643 
-649 AAKHGGGIYIR
+649 YIR

-731 GSTEDKNRNV
+731 GSAEDKNRNV
-741 LVLRRVSKDDDWTL
+741 LILRRVSKDDNWTL

>member
-1 MVYDNCSSPDDRRAR
+1 
-16 CEKYRLSRFY
+16 
-26 RVHLISKEMDRMTNK
+26 MTNK

-113 STEEP
+113 STEGP

-298 KADGSRGTVEI
+298 KADGSRGAVEI
-309 VNGTITGGTES
+309 VNGTITG
-320 GVKITGAEGS
+320 K
-330 EILLKDLTIT
+330 
-340 GNRNDTS
+340 RNDTS

-394 SLTIKDSV
+394 SLAIKDSV
-402 ISGNT
+402 ISGNA
-407 STAQGGGVYAAVTD
+407 STAQGGSVYAAVTD

-437 AQGGGISVSASGST
+437 AQGGGISVSTSGST

-503 IKLDNTSATLENN
+503 I
-516 TILENTAQ
+516 
-524 NAGGGLRADTRS
+524 
-536 AAVTCTL
+536 
-543 RNNTIA
+543 
-549 NNTAVTGGG
+549 
-558 ISSGSSSLI
+558 
-567 YKNEYTGYTCTIVME
+567 
-582 SGSVT
+582 
-587 GNTARTTLGTYG
+587 
-599 GGGVHLTGNGSRFV
+599 
-613 MKGGTI
+613 
-619 AGNNA
+619 
-624 NCGGGIYSENYEGI
+624 
-638 SILGG
+638 
-643 AIQGNR
+643 
-649 AAKHGGGIYIR
+649 
-660 NSMPNRTIAGSVTNT
+660 
-675 VEQEVLDIG
+675 
-684 STVVISGNTAGQLGG
+684 
-699 GIYADN
+699 YADN

-731 GSTEDKNRNV
+731 GSAEDKNRNV
-741 LVLRRVSKDDDWTL
+741 LILRRVSKDDDWTL

>member
-1 MVYDNCSSPDDRRAR
+1 
-16 CEKYRLSRFY
+16 
-26 RVHLISKEMDRMTNK
+26 MTNK

-118 PAQEPEAAPAGDAA
+118 PAQETEAAPAGDAA

-384 GKHGGTVENA
+384 GKHGG
-394 SLTIKDSV
+394 
-402 ISGNT
+402 
-407 STAQGGGVYAAVTD
+407 
-421 GSVSITGSTLS
+421 
-432 GNSAT
+432 
-437 AQGGGISVSASGST
+437 
-451 DVTLSGNTIL
+451 
-461 ENTAGQDGGG
+461 
-471 IYLSRPEQSET
+471 
-482 APDTTICGNTI
+482 
-493 QKNSGKNGGG
+493 
-503 IKLDNTSATLENN
+503 
-516 TILENTAQ
+516 
-524 NAGGGLRADTRS
+524 
-536 AAVTCTL
+536 
-543 RNNTIA
+543 
-549 NNTAVTGGG
+549 
-558 ISSGSSSLI
+558 
-567 YKNEYTGYTCTIVME
+567 
-582 SGSVT
+582 
-587 GNTARTTLGTYG
+587 
-599 GGGVHLTGNGSRFV
+599 
-613 MKGGTI
+613 
-619 AGNNA
+619 
-624 NCGGGIYSENYEGI
+624 
-638 SILGG
+638 
-643 AIQGNR
+643 
-649 AAKHGGGIYIR
+649 GIYIR

-741 LVLRRVSKDDDWTL
+741 LILRRVSKDDDWTL

>member
-118 PAQEPEAAPAGDAA
+118 PAQETEAAPAGDAA

-503 IKLDNTSATLENN
+503 I
-516 TILENTAQ
+516 
-524 NAGGGLRADTRS
+524 
-536 AAVTCTL
+536 
-543 RNNTIA
+543 
-549 NNTAVTGGG
+549 
-558 ISSGSSSLI
+558 
-567 YKNEYTGYTCTIVME
+567 
-582 SGSVT
+582 
-587 GNTARTTLGTYG
+587 
-599 GGGVHLTGNGSRFV
+599 
-613 MKGGTI
+613 
-619 AGNNA
+619 
-624 NCGGGIYSENYEGI
+624 
-638 SILGG
+638 
-643 AIQGNR
+643 
-649 AAKHGGGIYIR
+649 YIR

-731 GSTEDKNRNV
+731 GSAEDKNRNV

>member
-1 MVYDNCSSPDDRRAR
+1 MVCNNCSSPDDRRAR

-90 ETVAAEEPAAEAAAD
+90 ETVAAEEPTAEAAAD

-118 PAQEPEAAPAGDAA
+118 PAQETEAAPAGDAA

-255 AKAGQEIILQEDY
+255 AKAGQEIVLQEDY
-268 TGSLTIFDWIRLN
+268 TGSLTTFDWIRLN

-298 KADGSRGTVEI
+298 KADGSRGAVEI
-309 VNGTITGGTES
+309 VNG
-320 GVKITGAEGS
+320 
-330 EILLKDLTIT
+330 TIT

-407 STAQGGGVYAAVTD
+407 STAQGGG
-421 GSVSITGSTLS
+421 
-432 GNSAT
+432 
-437 AQGGGISVSASGST
+437 
-451 DVTLSGNTIL
+451 
-461 ENTAGQDGGG
+461 G

-493 QKNSGKNGGG
+493 QKNSGKN
-503 IKLDNTSATLENN
+503 
-516 TILENTAQ
+516 
-524 NAGGGLRADTRS
+524 
-536 AAVTCTL
+536 
-543 RNNTIA
+543 
-549 NNTAVTGGG
+549 
-558 ISSGSSSLI
+558 
-567 YKNEYTGYTCTIVME
+567 
-582 SGSVT
+582 
-587 GNTARTTLGTYG
+587 
-599 GGGVHLTGNGSRFV
+599 
-613 MKGGTI
+613 
-619 AGNNA
+619 
-624 NCGGGIYSENYEGI
+624 
-638 SILGG
+638 
-643 AIQGNR
+643 
-649 AAKHGGGIYIR
+649 GGGIYIR

-731 GSTEDKNRNV
+731 GSAEDKNRNV
-741 LVLRRVSKDDDWTL
+741 LILRRVSKDDDWTL

>member
-1 MVYDNCSSPDDRRAR
+1 
-16 CEKYRLSRFY
+16 
-26 RVHLISKEMDRMTNK
+26 
-41 KFKLAAM
+41 M

-347 GYGGGGVCA
+347 GYGGGGV
-356 DSGDLTIDH
+356 
-365 CRITD
+365 
-370 NTAANGSGGGVSMG
+370 
-384 GKHGGTVENA
+384 
-394 SLTIKDSV
+394 
-402 ISGNT
+402 
-407 STAQGGGVYAAVTD
+407 
-421 GSVSITGSTLS
+421 
-432 GNSAT
+432 
-437 AQGGGISVSASGST
+437 
-451 DVTLSGNTIL
+451 
-461 ENTAGQDGGG
+461 
-471 IYLSRPEQSET
+471 
-482 APDTTICGNTI
+482 
-493 QKNSGKNGGG
+493 
-503 IKLDNTSATLENN
+503 
-516 TILENTAQ
+516 
-524 NAGGGLRADTRS
+524 
-536 AAVTCTL
+536 
-543 RNNTIA
+543 
-549 NNTAVTGGG
+549 
-558 ISSGSSSLI
+558 
-567 YKNEYTGYTCTIVME
+567 
-582 SGSVT
+582 
-587 GNTARTTLGTYG
+587 
-599 GGGVHLTGNGSRFV
+599 HLTGNGSRFV

-731 GSTEDKNRNV
+731 GSDEDKNRNV
-741 LVLRRVSKDDDWTL
+741 LILRRVSKDDDWTL

-838 TPDPEPTPGPNPTP
+838 TPDPEPTPGPNSTP

-870 EAPGET
+870 VAPGET

-923 LTGRRC
+923 LTGKYA

>member
-1 MVYDNCSSPDDRRAR
+1 
-16 CEKYRLSRFY
+16 
-26 RVHLISKEMDRMTNK
+26 MTNK

-347 GYGGGGVCA
+347 GYGGGGV
-356 DSGDLTIDH
+356 
-365 CRITD
+365 
-370 NTAANGSGGGVSMG
+370 
-384 GKHGGTVENA
+384 
-394 SLTIKDSV
+394 
-402 ISGNT
+402 
-407 STAQGGGVYAAVTD
+407 
-421 GSVSITGSTLS
+421 
-432 GNSAT
+432 
-437 AQGGGISVSASGST
+437 
-451 DVTLSGNTIL
+451 
-461 ENTAGQDGGG
+461 
-471 IYLSRPEQSET
+471 
-482 APDTTICGNTI
+482 
-493 QKNSGKNGGG
+493 
-503 IKLDNTSATLENN
+503 
-516 TILENTAQ
+516 
-524 NAGGGLRADTRS
+524 
-536 AAVTCTL
+536 
-543 RNNTIA
+543 
-549 NNTAVTGGG
+549 
-558 ISSGSSSLI
+558 
-567 YKNEYTGYTCTIVME
+567 
-582 SGSVT
+582 
-587 GNTARTTLGTYG
+587 
-599 GGGVHLTGNGSRFV
+599 HLTGNGSRFV

-624 NCGGGIYSENYEGI
+624 NCGSGIYSENYEGI

-731 GSTEDKNRNV
+731 GSAEDKNRNV
-741 LVLRRVSKDDDWTL
+741 LILRRVSKDDDWTL

-838 TPDPEPTPGPNPTP
+838 TPDPEPTPGPNSTP

-870 EAPGET
+870 VAPGET

-923 LTGRRC
+923 LTGKYA